1 MNGKG
6 DKPRPTD
13 LKKYRNNYDTIFSKK
28 KEGRP
33 MLDCYKCKM
42 HEIYT
47 PLMGELV
54 GNRG

>member
-28 KEGRP
+28 KENI
-33 MLDCYKCKM
+33 MDFHVATK
-42 HEIYT
+42 
-47 PLMGELV
+47 
-54 GNRG
+54 